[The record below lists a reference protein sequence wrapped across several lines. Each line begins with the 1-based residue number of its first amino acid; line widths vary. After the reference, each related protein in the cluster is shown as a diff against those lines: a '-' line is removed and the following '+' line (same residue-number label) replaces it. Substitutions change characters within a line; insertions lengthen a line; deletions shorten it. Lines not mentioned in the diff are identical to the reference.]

1 MVGIVMSGLQRNK
14 MYLDRC
20 GFYDNGRIKTWLP
33 YRPNDAK
40 SALVHEISGEDL
52 LGEEEDNLYVQ
63 WYSGP
68 QVAQSSQDQNN
79 RINISILY
87 QSNDEPN
94 QCGAAY
100 FGLVPRYQNIHQD
113 SCSTKKCTAC
123 EIKNSLLQTSMITLR
138 GLCKYSF
145 FDQTYQI
152 QYSPDSMISYV
163 GIEKTIISYDFEE
176 NIWIMKDV
184 SNPYV
189 TAVSEASFRSLAI
202 GNFEWTI
209 SNDTICSRGGAADLV
224 MVI

>member
-1 MVGIVMSGLQRNK
+1 MSGLQRNK
-14 MYLDRC
+14 MYIDRC

-33 YRPNDAK
+33 YRRDGGE
-40 SALVHEISGEDL
+40 SGLVHEISREDL
-52 LGEEEDNLYVQ
+52 LGEEEDKLYVQ

-68 QVAQSSQDQNN
+68 QVRWPWSGLTRQ
-79 RINISILY
+79 IEGYFY
-87 QSNDEPN
+87 QSNDEPD

-100 FGLVPRYQNIHQD
+100 FGLVPRYQNIHED

-209 SNDTICSRGGAADLV
+209 SNDTICSRGGDRTGGGEGRLR
-224 MVI
+224 

>member
-1 MVGIVMSGLQRNK
+1 
-14 MYLDRC
+14 
-20 GFYDNGRIKTWLP
+20 
-33 YRPNDAK
+33 
-40 SALVHEISGEDL
+40 
-52 LGEEEDNLYVQ
+52 
-63 WYSGP
+63 
-68 QVAQSSQDQNN
+68 
-79 RINISILY
+79 
-87 QSNDEPN
+87 
-94 QCGAAY
+94 
-100 FGLVPRYQNIHQD
+100 
-113 SCSTKKCTAC
+113 
-123 EIKNSLLQTSMITLR
+123 MITLR